1 MQLVVEE
8 SNPGHDCGCRRRFW
22 RFLGFPSV
30 PPSVR
35 TRHVS
40 YYTADVSL
48 VVAVA
53 VDGGVVSDD
62 VVFVVVD
69 MSLTTQRLRVLP
81 LLLLL
86 LMMMLYCNVVDVIFD
101 GAVVVGD
108 LLLHS
113 GCEFQLLLMT
123 SWSCCCRCC
132 CVAGYLSVTAVM
144 SVFDVSF
151 VLFLMLVGNI
161 CVRRQRT

>member
-53 VDGGVVSDD
+53 VDGGGVSDG
-62 VVFVVVD
+62 VVFVVVGD

-86 LMMMLYCNVVDVIFD
+86 LMLYCNVVDVIFGD
-101 GAVVVGD
+101 AVVVGD

-113 GCEFQLLLMT
+113 GCESQLLLMT
-123 SWSCCCRCC
+123 SWLCCCRCC
-132 CVAGYLSVTAVM
+132 WCCWLPVCYCIACVSL
-144 SVFDVSF
+144 DVSF
-151 VLFLMLVGNI
+151 
-161 CVRRQRT
+161 

>member
-53 VDGGVVSDD
+53 VDGGGVSDG
-62 VVFVVVD
+62 VVFVVVGD

-86 LMMMLYCNVVDVIFD
+86 LMMLYCNVVDVIFGD
-101 GAVVVGD
+101 AVVVGD
-108 LLLHS
+108 LLLRS
-113 GCEFQLLLMT
+113 GCESQLLLMT
-123 SWSCCCRCC
+123 SWLCCCRCC
-132 CVAGYLSVTAVM
+132 WCCWLPVCYCIACVSL
-144 SVFDVSF
+144 DVSF
-151 VLFLMLVGNI
+151 
-161 CVRRQRT
+161 